1 MGHYWH
7 PGTHRSWGPF
17 AEALVW
23 NNLTHLEAKLGIYP
37 LVGQLEH
44 QNLVVRC
51 RPLNHRKVAYYSA
64 PKKLPAALAMPPI
77 WDAAVGPELLVFCSC
92 VVFCELL
99 MDCCVIGPTCQLLV
113 ALAVEPATCV
123 PVLVY
128 EVAAALAAF
137 VVLAWDIW
145 TPCRPWFIML
155 LS

>member
-77 WDAAVGPELLVFCSC
+77 VDAVDGPELL
-92 VVFCELL
+92 LL
-99 MDCCVIGPTCQLLV
+99 LPVLCDVDCCVTGPTCHPLV
-113 ALAVEPATCV
+113 ALAVE
-123 PVLVY
+123 
-128 EVAAALAAF
+128 AA
-137 VVLAWDIW
+137 
-145 TPCRPWFIML
+145 TPCPTF
-155 LS
+155 